1 MRGPCACP
9 RWSAIRL
16 LHETRTNPVA
26 TRTGTRPPPIPSS
39 TPCPYRTVAK
49 GARYYSIPLS
59 KIIRGRFIGPCWMFR
74 YPDLLVN
81 LHVNASHRLEQEGS
95 I

>member
-9 RWSAIRL
+9 GGNRIRPGL
-16 LHETRTNPVA
+16 VKQTDRTP
-26 TRTGTRPPPIPSS
+26 TRTGTRPPPLPSS

-81 LHVNASHRLEQEGS
+81 LHVNASHRLEQEGV